1 MDKAWAAELNRLRP
15 YLLAKFHEWVC
26 QQRDSYWAEARPL
39 SSEEKSQLA
48 GYFEDRLLNSVRVA
62 SVDRIQNP
70 EFYKVLRKSGVPVP
84 LDFSTAVGLTLIDCI
99 LMRKELRPGTLAFM
113 STLFHEMV
121 HVVQFDILGVR
132 GHIELYADSLR
143 DGDYQYHSVIL
154 ERQAY
159 ALTDRF
165 DRSESPF
172 SVSEVIRREL
182 GCRM

>member
-1 MDKAWAAELNRLRP
+1 MEKAWAAELDRLRP
-15 YLLAKFHEWVC
+15 YLLEKFHEWIC
-26 QQRDSYWAEARPL
+26 EQRNFHLPKARPL
-39 SSEEKSQLA
+39 SSEEKSRLA
-48 GYFEDRLLNSVRVA
+48 GYFENRLLDLARVV

-70 EFYKVLRKSGVPVP
+70 KFYGALKKSGVPIP

-99 LMRKELRPGTLAFM
+99 LIRKELQPGTTAFI

-121 HVVQFDILGVR
+121 HVVQFDILGIK

-143 DGDYQYHSVIL
+143 EGDYQYHSVIL

-165 DRSESPF
+165 DRGESSF
-172 SVSEVIRREL
+172 SVSAVIGQEL
-182 GCRM
+182 GCGH